1 VAARIDLHPE
11 RVRLMPA
18 GIAIL
23 HELARRLDVELEL
36 GNGGLRE
43 GVVLELAARMG

>member
-1 VAARIDLHPE
+1 
-11 RVRLMPA
+11 MPA

-23 HELARRLDVELEL
+23 HEVARRLDVELEL